1 MTQDI
6 PPDARDRASVL
17 FSDLIEGHWE
27 KADRELD
34 ASLRGQVHLDRW
46 FARAWAKAANSVGSF
61 ERIDAA
67 SARQFGGYTVVG
79 VPLAFTASRAIGEV
93 VSAMTGEVAALGLQF
108 PVPAPR
114 RHPEPGK
121 AGRGGFAVRN
131 PEVETLM
138 RTWP

>member
-46 FARAWAKAANSVGSF
+46 FARAWAKAADSVGSF

-79 VPLAFTASRAIGEV
+79 VPLAFAAGGAIGKSS
-93 VSAMTGEVAALGLQF
+93 SAVTAKSPPWGWNF
-108 PVPAPR
+108 RTPAHAGQSR
-114 RHPEPGK
+114 GK
-121 AGRGGFAVRN
+121 GGAGAGS
-131 PEVETLM
+131 
-138 RTWP
+138 

>member
-46 FARAWAKAANSVGSF
+46 FARAWAKAADSV
-61 ERIDAA
+61 
-67 SARQFGGYTVVG
+67 RQ
-79 VPLAFTASRAIGEV
+79 LRAHRCRV
-93 VSAMTGEVAALGLQF
+93 R
-108 PVPAPR
+108 PAVR
-114 RHPEPGK
+114 RLH
-121 AGRGGFAVRN
+121 RGGCPAGFRGRRGN
-131 PEVETLM
+131 RGSRLRP
-138 RTWP
+138 